1 MKNKIVENILES
13 LLEAM
18 SKKTNE
24 RTKNFA
30 LNKISASIPLII
42 TGGYLSF
49 CNTYNYDP
57 LGAIV
62 LLNNFGIDSKYLMTS
77 SFLGAAAILY
87 KKDSMLND
95 IAKYGADY
103 CPYHSYSIGIRE
115 LNGKKIQQKVNKFY
129 DIYSKLGNNSQAGKV
144 TKDTGKKIESILE
157 NLGNGINKIAD
168 FFDKKDI
175 GFKIY
180 SNKNPKLISELIIPR
195 DLKIQAKANDMD
207 EDNNYKVNQR
217 KFVNELIQIAIK
229 NTEEEI
235 KERNIVIAL
244 VKAIDKIK
252 MGNYDEKEIEI
263 IKDIMNLD
271 NLTRTGR
278 IKPFENINQ
287 VLNLIIKDNKIDFSI
302 QFFKVKN
309 WSKELN
315 QNERTFYIFKEID
328 KLCYNNNIK
337 ILKKPLRYE
346 EIYRN
351 ETIIEFQNKLRSN
364 FVRINREIQ
373 DNAPIIYEHFIKGKE
388 FKLNNDYSITKM
400 LGVKK
405 REILNSLFEES
416 NTLNIKEV
424 EVKSNYRYKNINSR
438 RG

>member
-24 RTKNFA
+24 RAKNFA
-30 LNKISASIPLII
+30 LNKISASIPLIV

-62 LLNNFGIDSKYLMTS
+62 LLNNFGMNAKYVMTG
-77 SFLGAAAILY
+77 SFLGAATILY
-87 KKDSMLND
+87 KKDTMLND
-95 IAKYGADY
+95 LAKYGADY
-103 CPYHSYSIGIRE
+103 CPYQSYFLAVRD
-115 LNGKKIQQKVNKFY
+115 LNGKKIQQKINRFY
-129 DIYSKLGNNSQAGKV
+129 DIYSKLGNNSQAGKM
-144 TKDTGKKIESILE
+144 TKCTGKKVEFILE

-175 GFKIY
+175 GFKMY
-180 SNKNPKLISELIIPR
+180 SNKNPKLISELVIPR
-195 DLKIQAKANDMD
+195 DLKMQAKAHDMD
-207 EDNNYKVNQR
+207 EDNNYKINQR
-217 KFVNELIQIAIK
+217 KFVNEIIQNAIK

-235 KERNIVIAL
+235 NERNIVLAL

-252 MGNYDEKEIEI
+252 MGNYENKEIEV
-263 IKDIMNLD
+263 IKDIINLD
-271 NLTRTGR
+271 NLTRTGK

-309 WSKELN
+309 WSKELS
-315 QNERTFYIFKEID
+315 QNERAFYIFKEID

-337 ILKKPLRYE
+337 LLKKPLRYE

-364 FVRINREIQ
+364 FVKINRDIQ
-373 DNAPIIYEHFIKGKE
+373 DKAPIIYEHFIKGEE

-400 LGVKK
+400 VGVKK
-405 REILNSLFEES
+405 RDILKSIFEDSDILNIRE
-416 NTLNIKEV
+416 N
-424 EVKSNYRYKNINSR
+424 EVKANYRYKNINNR